1 MPRFFLQCCLA
12 AIILLISGYNRSS
25 AVSTQVQ
32 NTGLIQELAQ
42 EGEHKHTNQLIHET
56 SPYLLQH
63 AHNPVNWYAWGPK
76 AFEKAKKENK
86 PVFLSVGYS
95 TCYWCHVM
103 ERQSFENE
111 EVAAILN
118 EHFIAIKVDR
128 EERPEVDQQYMAATH
143 LMSGRGGW
151 PNSVWLTPDGKAWM
165 AGTYFPREKFMDV
178 LKRLHDVWV
187 NRNAEVMQQADQL
200 TKRISEIGSAK
211 LAAQPV
217 TQSLIDNCTIE
228 LRTSFD
234 RLHGGFGRAPK
245 FPPHAA
251 LAVLLDQYRRK
262 PDPDLLNLVTVTL
275 DKMSRG
281 GDYDQVGGGFH
292 RYSTDAKWLVP
303 HFEKMLYDNA
313 QLMRSYADAYSLTKK
328 GDYRET
334 VEGIFVW
341 LQREMSSPSGGFYS
355 ALDSESDAEEGKYYV
370 WTHAEIIAALGPE
383 DGAVFAEVYGA
394 TPTGNFE
401 IEASGEQSS
410 SNILHLSSSIDDFA
424 KRKGI
429 DAAELR
435 TRLAAMRNKLLE
447 IRQARSYP
455 HLDDKVLSAWN
466 GLMIDGLAHAGRLM
480 DEPKYVDAAKR
491 AADFV
496 LASMIVDGKLQRTWR
511 DGQAKLD
518 GCLDDYAFV
527 AAGMLELHRAT
538 NESRYLVAARSLA
551 DTMLADFQDAELGG
565 FFFTTAN
572 PAEAEQDFLIR
583 SKNLSGGGN
592 LPSGNGVAAKLLL
605 ELGQATG
612 DSRYSQAGKKT
623 LEGMSGFMWQMAG
636 SADHLLVAAAIMLAQ
651 GAIARPATAVVE
663 AIADATFSAS
673 AVEGEVFLSRLKVAP
688 GETLE
693 VAVRLTID
701 DGWHL
706 YGLAKEEQFVKATRV
721 VFDKGNSAQVV
732 EETLPKGNRKHDEL
746 LGEELVFLEGEVI
759 FRAKL
764 QVPADATLGKQR
776 ISLNVETQACD
787 DKVCAAPGEN
797 SVVLEY
803 EVVGQSDGSVIR
815 NTEIFG
821 GK

>member
-1 MPRFFLQCCLA
+1 
-12 AIILLISGYNRSS
+12 
-25 AVSTQVQ
+25 
-32 NTGLIQELAQ
+32 
-42 EGEHKHTNQLIHET
+42 
-56 SPYLLQH
+56 
-63 AHNPVNWYAWGPK
+63 
-76 AFEKAKKENK
+76 
-86 PVFLSVGYS
+86 
-95 TCYWCHVM
+95 
-103 ERQSFENE
+103 
-111 EVAAILN
+111 
-118 EHFIAIKVDR
+118 
-128 EERPEVDQQYMAATH
+128 
-143 LMSGRGGW
+143 
-151 PNSVWLTPDGKAWM
+151 M